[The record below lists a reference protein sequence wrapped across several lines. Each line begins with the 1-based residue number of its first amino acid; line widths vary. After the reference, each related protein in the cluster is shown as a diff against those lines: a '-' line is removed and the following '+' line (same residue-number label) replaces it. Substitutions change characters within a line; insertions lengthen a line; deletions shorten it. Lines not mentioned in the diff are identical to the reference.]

1 MGPHLHQVV
10 APTAQDAHVG
20 VRGRHAAVLRQR
32 QVHAAIAAQRRRPGR
47 ARPVGALRA
56 LQKRRRRAGRAR
68 RRKRRAAL
76 HVLKVVYQ
84 ASAAHLC
91 PSAGCCCLGCLAERH
106 GH

>member
-32 QVHAAIAAQRRRPGR
+32 QVHAAVAAQRRRPGR

-56 LQKRRRRAGRAR
+56 LQKRRSQNAMATEGRQR
-68 RRKRRAAL
+68 LRGLRLSVCRPDSPL
-76 HVLKVVYQ
+76 L
-84 ASAAHLC
+84 L
-91 PSAGCCCLGCLAERH
+91 P
-106 GH
+106 